1 MRRPLLDLQEEQFR
15 SDWAIQCK
23 ISSIKVSCCGIIGPV
38 LKDYPYVTS
47 MEVGSE
53 LIELSS
59 RNKV

>member
-1 MRRPLLDLQEEQFR
+1 MRRPLLDLQEEQFT

-23 ISSIKVSCCGIIGPV
+23 ISLIKVSCCGVIGPV
-38 LKDYPYVTS
+38 KDYPYVTS